1 MLLDERG
8 MLGADERIVLLDDDE
23 RLGVA
28 TRWVVLVVRVGV
40 ATRWVVLVV
49 RLVLLETLVR
59 LVLRTFVLP

>member
-1 MLLDERG
+1 MLPDERG

-40 ATRWVVLVV
+40 ATRWLVLVV
-49 RLVLLETLVR
+49 RVGVATR
-59 LVLRTFVLP
+59 

>member
-8 MLGADERIVLLDDDE
+8 ILGADERIVLLDDDE

-28 TRWVVLVVRVGV
+28 TRWVV
-40 ATRWVVLVV
+40 

-59 LVLRTFVLP
+59 LALRTFVLP